1 MVRSG
6 ILLIRITVKSIEKRE
21 RSRYTIIQISVFE
34 HSRDTFY
41 VSDGISFSNLRF
53 ENDVEMYG
61 AQTKSSLYR
70 PDQLFENDVEM
81 YGAQTLVYQHQLV
94 NQFEND
100 VEMYGAQ
107 TECNAPFSSYE
118 FENDVEMYGAQTAGL
133 TRLVP

>member
-61 AQTKSSLYR
+61 AQTYDR
-70 PDQLFENDVEM
+70 FCAQVVWFENDVEM
-81 YGAQTLVYQHQLV
+81 YGAQTYTTPLESGKR
-94 NQFEND
+94 FEND

-107 TECNAPFSSYE
+107 T
-118 FENDVEMYGAQTAGL
+118 
-133 TRLVP
+133 

>member
-61 AQTKSSLYR
+61 AQASFFVPHFL
-70 PDQLFENDVEM
+70 PVFENDVEM
-81 YGAQTLVYQHQLV
+81 YGAQAVHRWRRCVLW
-94 NQFEND
+94 FEND

-107 TECNAPFSSYE
+107 
-118 FENDVEMYGAQTAGL
+118 AQIL
-133 TRLVP
+133 